1 MKTLPLRRYMYR
13 NSNLDVG
20 HKNHTGLIDWVPRQ
34 DIVKIKARFSQDEQ
48 TWFNCVSWI
57 GFYDNGCVYWSQ
69 TIHTMQC
76 TLLVRSQNVKQ
87 IKLNNP
93 HTGIMWIILYNH
105 VWKKVSH
112 LFASVTFAIQINVTA
127 ATTVISRGFF
137 PVNKHKNRLYVY
149 TTLILSQYATDKS
162 VDNPREDKFSL
173 ASWWKYKYIRSSQ
186 SIYRNYRVIG
196 LKDIWINVSCWLE
209 QTDTREHRKET
220 WEKSSFA
227 TGIMVNGFFF
237 QEANSNV
244 YTMSVV
250 VTPDCLIYQ
259 SLLFKIVGFSTYR
272 QLFLWRTKKK
282 SQEIS
287 C

>member
-1 MKTLPLRRYMYR
+1 
-13 NSNLDVG
+13 
-20 HKNHTGLIDWVPRQ
+20 
-34 DIVKIKARFSQDEQ
+34 
-48 TWFNCVSWI
+48 
-57 GFYDNGCVYWSQ
+57 
-69 TIHTMQC
+69 MQS

-93 HTGIMWIILYNH
+93 QTGIMWIILYNH

-112 LFASVTFAIQINVTA
+112 LCASVTFAIQINVTA
-127 ATTVISRGFF
+127 ATTVISRVFF

-173 ASWWKYKYIRSSQ
+173 ASGWKYKYIRSSQ
-186 SIYRNYRVIG
+186 NIYRNYRVIG
-196 LKDIWINVSCWLE
+196 LKDIWINVWCWLE

-237 QEANSNV
+237 FRRRIR
-244 YTMSVV
+244 TF
-250 VTPDCLIYQ
+250 TRCL
-259 SLLFKIVGFSTYR
+259 
-272 QLFLWRTKKK
+272 LW
-282 SQEIS
+282 
-287 C
+287 